1 MRRRLP
7 TILREERS
15 FALLWTGQAL
25 SMLGD
30 RITPIALAFA
40 VLELGGATDLGIVM
54 AAQSL
59 PFVLFSILGG
69 VIADRVG
76 RREVMLISDVVRAVA
91 QALLAVLLLTG
102 TAEIWM
108 MVVLSA
114 VYGAA
119 GAVFMP
125 AMTGLVPQLVPSVR
139 LQPANAALSLTRSS
153 TVIVGPVIAGA
164 VVALAGPGEAI
175 ALDAVTFVAS
185 AFLLAALRVPRA
197 ADHGEDEREGFLA
210 ELREGWH
217 EVRSRSWLVR
227 GLIAMSAY
235 HVFVL
240 PAIYVLGPVLSEQ
253 QLDGASSWATIVTCF
268 GIGAITGDVL
278 ALRLRIRRPL
288 LISSG
293 ALVFASCQAA
303 IIGSGM
309 GTAGIAALEA
319 LAGIGVSWFFT
330 FWDLTVQEQ
339 IRPDAV
345 ARVSAYDYAVSV
357 GLMPIG
363 LALAG
368 PISDAAGLQPTL
380 IGMSVLGVTSALVLL
395 ATPAVRRVERPPE
408 VLAARAAASG

>member
-7 TILREERS
+7 PILREERP

-76 RREVMLISDVVRAVA
+76 RREVMLISDVVRAIS
-91 QALLAVLLLTG
+91 QALLAVLLLSG
-102 TAEIWM
+102 SAEIWM

-114 VYGAA
+114 IYGAA

-125 AMTGLVPQLVPSVR
+125 AMTALVPQLVSAVR

-153 TVIVGPVIAGA
+153 TVVVGPVIAG
-164 VVALAGPGEAI
+164 VLVALAGPGEAI
-175 ALDAVTFVAS
+175 ALDALTFVGS

-197 ADHGEDEREGFLA
+197 ADHGEGEPAREGFLA
-210 ELREGWH
+210 ELREGWQ

-227 GLIAMSAY
+227 GLVAMSAY

-240 PAIYVLGPVLSEQ
+240 PAIYVLGPVLSER
-253 QLDGASSWATIVTCF
+253 QLDGAS
-268 GIGAITGDVL
+268 
-278 ALRLRIRRPL
+278 
-288 LISSG
+288 
-293 ALVFASCQAA
+293 
-303 IIGSGM
+303 
-309 GTAGIAALEA
+309 
-319 LAGIGVSWFFT
+319 
-330 FWDLTVQEQ
+330 
-339 IRPDAV
+339 
-345 ARVSAYDYAVSV
+345 
-357 GLMPIG
+357 
-363 LALAG
+363 
-368 PISDAAGLQPTL
+368 
-380 IGMSVLGVTSALVLL
+380 
-395 ATPAVRRVERPPE
+395 
-408 VLAARAAASG
+408 

>member
-7 TILREERS
+7 PILREERP
-15 FALLWTGQAL
+15 FALLWTSQSL
-25 SMLGD
+25 SMVGD
-30 RITPIALAFA
+30 RVTPIALAFA

-59 PFVLFSILGG
+59 PFAVFSIAGG

-76 RREVMLISDVVRAVA
+76 RREVMLVSDIVRALV

-102 TAEIWM
+102 AAEIWM

-114 VYGAA
+114 IYGAA
-119 GAVFMP
+119 SAVFMP
-125 AMTGLVPQLVPSVR
+125 AMTALVPELVGPAR

-153 TVIVGPVIAGA
+153 TVIIGPVIAG
-164 VVALAGPGEAI
+164 VLVALSGPGEAI
-175 ALDAVTFVAS
+175 ALDAATFVGS
-185 AFLLAALRVPRA
+185 AFLLLRLRVPVA
-197 ADHGEDEREGFLA
+197 ADHGEGERAGFLA
-210 ELREGWH
+210 ELREGWA
-217 EVRSRSWLVR
+217 EVRARSWLVR
-227 GLIAMSAY
+227 GLVAMSAY

-240 PAIYVLGPVLSEQ
+240 PAIYVLGPVLAERE
-253 QLDGASSWATIVTCF
+253 LDGAGSWAAIVAAF
-268 GIGAITGDVL
+268 GVGSIAGDVL
-278 ALRLRIRRPL
+278 ALKIRIRRPL
-288 LISSG
+288 LISAG

-309 GTAGIAALEA
+309 GTVGIAAFEA

-330 FWDLTVQEQ
+330 FWDLSVQEQ
-339 IRPDAV
+339 IPPGAV

-380 IGMSVLGVTSALVLL
+380 IGMSVIGVTSALLLL
-395 ATPAVRRVERPPE
+395 ATPAVRRVQRPAE
-408 VLAARAAASG
+408 ALAGSG